1 MRRRRMIL
9 ALAVVA
15 MPAVLLAADDNRVG
29 TWKYNAAK
37 SKFDPG
43 PAYKSRNVKVEA
55 AGEGIKV
62 AVEGVMAD
70 GKADAY
76 SYTVNYDGK
85 DYPITG
91 SALADTIAYKK
102 IDENTIEGTSKK
114 GGQVV
119 VSTTVVVAKD
129 GKTMTVT
136 TKGKSDKGPFTNVV
150 VYDRQ

>member
-91 SALADTIAYKK
+91 SAFADTIAYKK

>member
-15 MPAVLLAADDNRVG
+15 MPAVLLAADNRVG

-43 PAYKSRNVKVEA
+43 PAFKSRTVKVEE

-85 DYPITG
+85 DYPIAG